1 MNERTEK
8 VDLTYT
14 SAPYSS
20 IDDASVKYTQSDIEK
35 YYDSH
40 KLDFDQ
46 KASRDIDYV
55 VFLTQFRK
63 RLYIN
68 ENKVF
73 EKVNVF
79 LYRRVAINIINNSRL
94 LLCPSVADII
104 GDCTDRS
111 AGGAGDSA
119 YLDLGPFLRWGGQ
132 PQQVNTSRI
141 DLPPLSIF

>member
-1 MNERTEK
+1 MLK
-8 VDLTYT
+8 VETIY
-14 SAPYSS
+14 
-20 IDDASVKYTQSDIEK
+20 II
-35 YYDSH
+35 
-40 KLDFDQ
+40 
-46 KASRDIDYV
+46 YV

-111 AGGAGDSA
+111 AGDAGRDWRLGLA
-119 YLDLGPFLRWGGQ
+119 YRRRGGQ
-132 PQQVNTSRI
+132 PRQDVAS
-141 DLPPLSIF
+141 